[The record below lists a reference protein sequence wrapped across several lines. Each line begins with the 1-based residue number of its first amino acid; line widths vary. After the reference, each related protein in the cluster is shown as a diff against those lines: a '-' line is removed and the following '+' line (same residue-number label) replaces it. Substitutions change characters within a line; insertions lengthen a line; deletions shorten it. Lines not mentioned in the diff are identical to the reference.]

1 MPAGRYA
8 PSPTGSLHLGNLRTA
23 LVAWLAARAT
33 DRAFLLRV
41 EDLDRVRSGAE
52 AGQRAD
58 LAAVGLDWDAE
69 PVRQSERTA
78 LYDAA
83 VAALRAA
90 HGPDAVY
97 ECFCSRKDIAE
108 ATSAPHPR
116 PDDGAPASGGAVPLR
131 PPGFY
136 PGTCRGLTEA
146 ERAERR
152 RVRPAALRI
161 DAAKVAGLPAG
172 EIPRATAVDV
182 LHGEVTGLVDDL
194 VLRRNDGAYAYNL
207 AVVVD
212 DLAQGVDQVVRGDD
226 LLSSAPRQAYL
237 ASLLGIA
244 PPTYVHVPLV
254 LNSAGKRLAKRVTEI
269 AVVFKTAPH
278 LPFSDT
284 ETEELGQNA
293 VVIRVQPDEGITMRF
308 GAKVP
313 GNQME
318 VRDVSMDFGYGRAF
332 TEKSPE
338 AYERLIL
345 DVLLGD
351 PPLFPRHEEVELS
364 WKILDPIERFWAR
377 SRAAVEQYPAGTWG
391 PGAAD
396 EMMQRD
402 GRTWRMP

>member
-1 MPAGRYA
+1 M
-8 PSPTGSLHLGNLRTA
+8 
-23 LVAWLAARAT
+23 
-33 DRAFLLRV
+33 
-41 EDLDRVRSGAE
+41 
-52 AGQRAD
+52 
-58 LAAVGLDWDAE
+58 
-69 PVRQSERTA
+69 RQSERTA

-226 LLSSAPRQAYL
+226 LLDSAPRQRWLAEALCSARGEPTPAVEYL
-237 ASLLGIA
+237 
-244 PPTYVHVPLV
+244 HVPLV
-254 LNSAGKRLAKRVTEI
+254 LNAEGRRLAKRDGAVTLEDL
-269 AVVFKTAPH
+269 AAQDPAWTP
-278 LPFSDT
+278 
-284 ETEELGQNA
+284 E
-293 VVIRVQPDEGITMRF
+293 R
-308 GAKVP
+308 
-313 GNQME
+313 
-318 VRDVSMDFGYGRAF
+318 VRD
-332 TEKSPE
+332 
-338 AYERLIL
+338 RLL
-345 DVLLGD
+345 ESLGL
-351 PPLFPRHEEVELS
+351 PAGPL
-364 WKILDPIERFWAR
+364 A
-377 SRAAVEQYPAGTWG
+377 AAVPAFD
-391 PGAAD
+391 PAALP
-396 EMMQRD
+396 RD
-402 GRTWRMP
+402 PWVSTGL